1 MNSSEFIRVKEAA
14 QLLGVA
20 TRTIHKYRQRG
31 LIRARRLPT
40 LTVPR
45 FRLFRQSVLNL
56 AKVET

>member
-14 QLLGVA
+14 QILGVT
-20 TRTIHKYRQRG
+20 TRTVHHYRERG
-31 LIRARRLPT
+31 LIEARRLPT

-56 AKVET
+56 AKIEA